1 MSAAVYE
8 GADKHGHGGYHG
20 VPFLTRNMDVMP
32 MMKRHRLSFSFA
44 CAFLCC
50 MHTIQGLA
58 YEVKEKSLSEKV
70 EVSSLVF
77 VGTITDPNYRPLSV
91 GSHERVALVRV
102 DKVLKESASSTVQVR
117 YATGSPE
124 SDLACCKVG
133 ERYLF
138 WRASTAALAPTGSI
152 MRLLHPCN
160 NFKSFSSPWCVGPL
174 PG

>member
-1 MSAAVYE
+1 
-8 GADKHGHGGYHG
+8 
-20 VPFLTRNMDVMP
+20 
-32 MMKRHRLSFSFA
+32 
-44 CAFLCC
+44 

-77 VGTITDPNYRPLSV
+77 IGTITDPNYRPLSV

-102 DKVLKESASSTVQVR
+102 DKVRKGSASSTVQVR

-138 WRASTAALAPTGSI
+138 FVSSNTLGVLESVNGRFGAYRIDDAAFAP
-152 MRLLHPCN
+152 LQ
-160 NFKSFSSPWCVGPL
+160 
-174 PG
+174 

>member
-1 MSAAVYE
+1 
-8 GADKHGHGGYHG
+8 
-20 VPFLTRNMDVMP
+20 
-32 MMKRHRLSFSFA
+32 
-44 CAFLCC
+44 

-77 VGTITDPNYRPLSV
+77 IGTITDPNYRPLSV

-102 DKVLKESASSTVQVR
+102 DKVLKGSASSTVQVR

-138 WRASTAALAPTGSI
+138 FVSSNTLGVLESVNAALVPTGSM
-152 MRLLHPCN
+152 MRLSDPCN
-160 NFKSFSSPWCVGPL
+160 NVKSLSAPWCVGRL